1 MLAWPALYRVDLSAA
16 HSVAACF
23 GPGDKSSSDPELRRT
38 ECFLLQK
45 RHTSPQDLWRMEGAG
60 LPLVLFSVL
69 SFEQSGHCA
78 SQPDEVCATV
88 TLFYK

>member
-1 MLAWPALYRVDLSAA
+1 MLPTAEVPHKL
-16 HSVAACF
+16 
-23 GPGDKSSSDPELRRT
+23 
-38 ECFLLQK
+38 
-45 RHTSPQDLWRMEGAG
+45 QDLWRMEGAG